1 MRNIYVF
8 GNEYIEQDSLAK
20 RLASCIGTR
29 LNIVYCTSPEQ
40 ILDSEEKE
48 ILMLDV
54 VKNIR
59 KPIIIKD
66 ASQIKSSKMIS
77 LHDFDLGFFLN
88 LMKALGIKKKIKII
102 GIPPKGNISE
112 IAKEVQQW
120 I

>member
-1 MRNIYVF
+1 MRSIYVF

-20 RLASCIGTR
+20 RVAGSIGSN
-29 LNIVYCTSPEQ
+29 LNIVCCTSPEQ
-40 ILDSEEKE
+40 ILDSDEKE

-66 ASQIKSSKMIS
+66 VSQIKPNKMVS
-77 LHDFDLGFFLN
+77 LHDFDLGFFLK
-88 LMKALGIKKKIKII
+88 LMRAMGIKKKIKII
-102 GIPPKGNISE
+102 GIPPRGNASK